1 VHRKTIQVLRVAGH
15 DTLARIASANLIQ
28 MESDMEHYFKHTRG
42 TSWQNYRS
50 VIIIMTLVTCAKAL
64 PVIVDE

>member
-1 VHRKTIQVLRVAGH
+1 
-15 DTLARIASANLIQ
+15 
-28 MESDMEHYFKHTRG
+28 MEHYFKHTRG